1 MVGRARRADGSVLPG
16 RPAVTGRRQTDAPPV
31 SRPVV
36 RLDTLCGMSTPFTPD
51 AVEAIKR
58 HMNDDHGDD
67 ALLICKGLGGQPE
80 ATGAKTSGV
89 DTEAIEFVAVVGGE
103 DVTVR
108 VPWSTTLTE
117 RAQVRGEVV
126 RLYREAC
133 AALGLPAR
141 GEH

>member
-1 MVGRARRADGSVLPG
+1 
-16 RPAVTGRRQTDAPPV
+16 
-31 SRPVV
+31 
-36 RLDTLCGMSTPFTPD
+36 MSTPFTPD
-51 AVEAIKR
+51 VVQAIKR

-80 ATGAKTSGV
+80 AASATTADV
-89 DTEAIEFVAVVGGE
+89 DAEAIEFVAVVDGR

-117 RAQVRGEVV
+117 RAQVRREVV
-126 RLYREAC
+126 RLYQEAC
-133 AALGLPAR
+133 AALGVPAR

>member
-1 MVGRARRADGSVLPG
+1 
-16 RPAVTGRRQTDAPPV
+16 
-31 SRPVV
+31 VV

-51 AVEAIKR
+51 VVEAIKR

-67 ALLICKGLGGQPE
+67 ALLICKSLGGQPE
-80 ATGAKTSGV
+80 ATGAKTTGV

-141 GEH
+141 GEQ

>member
-1 MVGRARRADGSVLPG
+1 
-16 RPAVTGRRQTDAPPV
+16 
-31 SRPVV
+31 
-36 RLDTLCGMSTPFTPD
+36 MSTPFTPD
-51 AVEAIKR
+51 VVEAIKR

-67 ALLICKGLGGQPE
+67 SLLIVKGLGGQPE
-80 ATGAKTSGV
+80 ATAATTSGV
-89 DTEAIEFVAVVGGE
+89 DAEAIEFTATVGGK

-117 RAQVRGEVV
+117 RAQVRWEVV

-133 AALGLPAR
+133 AALGVPAR

>member
-1 MVGRARRADGSVLPG
+1 M
-16 RPAVTGRRQTDAPPV
+16 

-51 AVEAIKR
+51 VVEAIKR

-67 ALLICKGLGGQPE
+67 ALLICKSLGGQPE
-80 ATGAKTSGV
+80 ATGARTTGV